1 MNAEL
6 IAVGTE
12 LLLGEIANTDGQFIS
27 AVCRSWALT
36 YITIRGRGQPRPFGK
51 RFKASGRPV

>member
-12 LLLGEIANTDGQFIS
+12 LLLGEISNTDGQYIS
-27 AVCRSWALT
+27 QKLAGLGINLLNRCCISKSL
-36 YITIRGRGQPRPFGK
+36 YLL
-51 RFKASGRPV
+51 S